1 MPPLEPSAGPGGQA
15 DRSGVARGDA
25 RSSARSATVAGRT
38 RLGTRTVS
46 SNASERAGR
55 RRSRVWL
62 WTGAGVLAV
71 VVAVVAVSVLMLG
84 RSGPAHVL
92 VMPDKLGSYVRRP
105 QLELQMHARDLQ
117 QQLVAKSA
125 GQVSH
130 VVYAVYGNNSDLS
143 GTSQQVILFIGGNLS
158 GISPSGFI
166 ASFSNQF
173 KGARST
179 SAGSMGGRA
188 ACVSAQANLAGGVAL
203 CTWADNDAFG
213 VVASPTMDAEQLG
226 AQMRVIRPQVE
237 RTAK

>member
-1 MPPLEPSAGPGGQA
+1 
-15 DRSGVARGDA
+15 
-25 RSSARSATVAGRT
+25 
-38 RLGTRTVS
+38 
-46 SNASERAGR
+46 
-55 RRSRVWL
+55 
-62 WTGAGVLAV
+62 
-71 VVAVVAVSVLMLG
+71 MLG
-84 RSGPAHVL
+84 RNGPAHVL
-92 VMPDKLGSYVRRP
+92 VMPDKLGGYVRKP
-105 QLELQMHARDLQ
+105 QLELQMHAKDLQ

-130 VVYAVYGNNSDLS
+130 VVYAVYGNNSGLS

-213 VVASPTMDAEQLG
+213 VVASPTMDAGQLG
-226 AQMRVIRPQVE
+226 AQMRVIRPLVE
-237 RTAK
+237 RAAK